1 VHEAVTTYRPF
12 PWASFESLTYA
23 DVAARQALGR
33 WGESQAVARDIA
45 RALHEVTGARVEISI
60 RRVRRAAEP
69 RPLDG
74 SVAVVLAGPDERS
87 LGRGVL
93 LEAEG
98 ALAAALVARALERPA
113 PKLIDPA
120 RPGSARVAGALAAI
134 VLAAARRSHA
144 GAPLRVLTAGPGAAL
159 TSDFARFAPD
169 GIVAELTVIVDDTAH
184 LARVVVDRGA
194 AFASAS
200 RPWDRAR
207 LATLGDVPLVLP
219 VVVSAS
225 AGAAFEVSSLSV
237 GDVWIPGVWPL
248 ARGPGGAWVGPVT
261 LAAPHLEVGVRATLG
276 EDGRIVLRGGVEDL
290 AWTPPTREGE
300 AMTEANDT
308 DVLVEAVGEVPVV
321 VRVEIGVAEMRAR
334 DWAAITPGDIIAL
347 RRRVADPVVLRVGGI
362 ELARGEL
369 VDIEG
374 DVGVRVTER
383 LERRE
388 ART

>member
-1 VHEAVTTYRPF
+1 VHEAVTCRAF
-12 PWASFESLTYA
+12 PWATFESLTYA
-23 DVAARQALGR
+23 DAAANRALRR
-33 WGESQAVARDIA
+33 WAETLTVARDVS
-45 RALHEVTGARVEISI
+45 RALHEITGARVDISL
-60 RRVRRAAEP
+60 RRVRHAIDP

-98 ALAAALVARALERPA
+98 ALAAALVARALERPV
-113 PKLIDPA
+113 PTLIDPA

-134 VLAAARRSHA
+134 VIAAARRSHA
-144 GAPLRVLTAGPGAAL
+144 DAPLRVLTAGPGAAL
-159 TSDFARFAPD
+159 AIDFARFVPD
-169 GIVAELTVIVDDTAH
+169 AIVAELTVLVDDTAH

-200 RPWDRAR
+200 RPWDRTR
-207 LATLGDVPLVLP
+207 LAALGDVPLELP
-219 VVVSAS
+219 VVVAAS
-225 AGAAFEVSSLSV
+225 AGAAFDVASLSR
-237 GDVWIPGVWPL
+237 GDVWVPGTWPL
-248 ARGPGGAWVGPVT
+248 ERGVGGAWAGPVVV
-261 LAAPHLEVGVRATLG
+261 AAPSLEVGVRATLG

-290 AWTPPTREGE
+290 AWTPPAREGE
-300 AMTEANDT
+300 AMSEANDT

-334 DWAAITPGDIIAL
+334 DWAAITPGDVITL
-347 RRRVADPVVLRVGGI
+347 RRRIADPVVLRVGGI
-362 ELARGEL
+362 EMARGEL

-374 DVGVRVTER
+374 DVGVRVIER
-383 LERRE
+383 LDRRE